1 MSKLRSVLA
10 LFLLA
15 GVLAGAGSATPAAA
29 QDCERVIAGNTN
41 SPCKKVDYLAGL
53 QPPTFTIARA
63 VDSAGDYY
71 CRPVIEFRS
80 TTPLSA
86 DDLHNSYEGHA
97 LMNQDNHTHSWSP
110 HFGIHHSPEVLPDSI
125 RFDFHAPAHSYFSSY
140 SGKTPYGIKL
150 TDPVPDTP
158 PPFWNY
164 FKVTLTLSPQG
175 IGHPYTVESRHF
187 PRPAE
192 INDYPLLMN
201 QCLAD
206 ISRQLEHE
214 AALEAARQQAEADR
228 VAAETAAAEAANAAE
243 IADIELKSAQAALAA
258 QESRNAA
265 LLKETILAIQRED
278 TIRAA
283 WQQVILVRTAGLEER
298 TRLWTAAV
306 ERWAAADLQF
316 STAMAARIQEVER
329 LQALNAALEQSMTD
343 QRNLLI
349 AQLEDLEQAERE
361 AIAARTPATEP
372 VPAAEGNGAG
382 AGQ

>member
-29 QDCERVIAGNTN
+29 QDCARVISGNTN

-53 QPPTFTIARA
+53 QAPTFTIERA

-71 CRPVIEFRS
+71 CRPIIEFRS

-86 DDLHNSYEGHA
+86 DDLHHNVYGEYSLNLHHTDSQNNSA
-97 LMNQDNHTHSWSP
+97 RNHHTNGEAH
-110 HFGIHHSPEVLPDSI
+110 PDRI
-125 RFDFHAPAHSYFSSY
+125 RFDYNHSYY
-140 SGKTPYGIKL
+140 RIKL
-150 TDPVPDTP
+150 TSSVPDE
-158 PPFWNY
+158 PFRLYNY
-164 FKVTLTLSPQG
+164 LVVQLTLSPQG

-192 INDYPLLMN
+192 INDYALLMN

-206 ISRQLEHE
+206 IQRQLEHE

-258 QESRNAA
+258 QEARNAA

-316 STAMAARIQEVER
+316 STTMAARIQEVER

-349 AQLEDLEQAERE
+349 AQLEDLEQAEQE

-372 VPAAEGNGAG
+372 VPAVEGG

>member
-15 GVLAGAGSATPAAA
+15 GALAWVGRATPAAA
-29 QDCERVIAGNTN
+29 QDCARVISGNTN

-53 QPPTFTIARA
+53 QAPTFTIERA

-86 DDLHNSYEGHA
+86 DDLHQGDGAWTELSHNEDQERYWDTPGYPQTLHR
-97 LMNQDNHTHSWSP
+97 
-110 HFGIHHSPEVLPDSI
+110 GPEVHPDRI
-125 RFDFHAPAHSYFSSY
+125 RFDFERD
-140 SGKTPYGIKL
+140 YGYYHHEIKL
-150 TDPVPDTP
+150 TDPVPDAP
-158 PPFWNY
+158 PSIKNY
-164 FKVTLTLSPQG
+164 LRVRLTLSPQG
-175 IGHPYTVESRHF
+175 IGRPYHVDSRIF

-192 INDYPLLMN
+192 INDYALLMN

-206 ISRQLEHE
+206 IQRQLEHE

-258 QESRNAA
+258 QEARNAA
-265 LLKETILAIQRED
+265 LRKETILAIQRED

-298 TRLWTAAV
+298 TRIWTAAV

-349 AQLEDLEQAERE
+349 AQLEDLEQAEQE

-372 VPAAEGNGAG
+372 VPAAAGGAG

>member
-15 GVLAGAGSATPAAA
+15 GLLAAAGSAATVDA

-53 QPPTFTIARA
+53 QAPTFTIERA

-86 DDLHNSYEGHA
+86 DDLHNGDRVHLAISNHHLLHSDDQNYWGH
-97 LMNQDNHTHSWSP
+97 P
-110 HFGIHHSPEVLPDSI
+110 HGIHHEPDVHLDGI
-125 RFDFHAPAHSYFSSY
+125 RFDFHV
-140 SGKTPYGIKL
+140 TPYGRYGIKL

-158 PPFWNY
+158 PRFYNY
-164 FKVTLTLSPQG
+164 LRVRLTLSPQG
-175 IGHPYTVESRHF
+175 IGQTYTVDSRNF
-187 PRPAE
+187 PRPVE

-206 ISRQLEHE
+206 IQRQLEHE

-243 IADIELKSAQAALAA
+243 IADIELQSAQAALAA
-258 QESRNAA
+258 QETLNAA
-265 LLKETILAIQRED
+265 LLQETILAIKRED

-283 WQQVILVRTAGLEER
+283 WQQVMLVRMAGLEER
-298 TRLWTAAV
+298 ARIWTAAV

-343 QRNLLI
+343 QRNILI
-349 AQLEDLEQAERE
+349 ARLEDLERAERE
-361 AIAARTPATEP
+361 TIESRTA
-372 VPAAEGNGAG
+372 AAETETLAADGAG
-382 AGQ
+382 AGP

>member
-1 MSKLRSVLA
+1 MSKFQSVFA

-15 GVLAGAGSATPAAA
+15 GLLAAAGNAATADA

-53 QPPTFTIARA
+53 QAPTFTIERA

-71 CRPVIEFRS
+71 CRPVIAFRS

-86 DDLHNSYEGHA
+86 DDLAKEGGYHYLMHSRNQKEGSWNHSFRDHYGYHA
-97 LMNQDNHTHSWSP
+97 YYGL
-110 HFGIHHSPEVLPDSI
+110 EVHPDRI
-125 RFDFHAPAHSYFSSY
+125 RVDFHSH
-140 SGKTPYGIKL
+140 GIEL
-150 TDPVPDTP
+150 TDPVPDNHP
-158 PPFWNY
+158 RIADY
-164 FKVTLTLSPQG
+164 LRVSLHLSPQG
-175 IGHPYTVESRHF
+175 IGRPYSVYSQVF

-206 ISRQLEHE
+206 IQRQLEHE

-243 IADIELKSAQAALAA
+243 IADIELQSAQAALAA
-258 QESRNAA
+258 QETLNAA
-265 LLKETILAIQRED
+265 RLQETILAIKRED
-278 TIRAA
+278 TLRAA
-283 WQQVILVRTAGLEER
+283 WQQVMLVRTAGLEER
-298 TRLWTAAV
+298 ARLWTAAV

-329 LQALNAALEQSMTD
+329 LQVLNAALEQSMTD
-343 QRNLLI
+343 QRNILI
-349 AQLEDLEQAERE
+349 ARLEDLERAERE
-361 AIAARTPATEP
+361 AIAARTPAAETETL
-372 VPAAEGNGAG
+372 VADSAG

>member
-15 GVLAGAGSATPAAA
+15 GLLAGVGSAAPAAA

-53 QPPTFTIARA
+53 QAPTFTIERG

-71 CRPVIEFRS
+71 CRPVIAFRS

-86 DDLHNSYEGHA
+86 DDVLNTSDHGLDHTYDPGDDFRFGERLHSY
-97 LMNQDNHTHSWSP
+97 
-110 HFGIHHSPEVLPDSI
+110 PEVHPESI
-125 RFDFHAPAHSYFSSY
+125 RFDFHLPNRRASRRYRH
-140 SGKTPYGIKL
+140 GIKL
-150 TDPVPDTP
+150 TYHVPDG
-158 PPFWNY
+158 FDIRDY
-164 FKVTLTLSPQG
+164 LQVSLYLSPQG
-175 IGHPYTVESRHF
+175 IGRRYRVESRYF
-187 PRPAE
+187 PRPVE

-201 QCLAD
+201 QCLAG
-206 ISRQLEHE
+206 ISQQLEHE
-214 AALEAARQQAEADR
+214 ATLEAARQQAEADR

-258 QESRNAA
+258 QETLNAA
-265 LLKETILAIQRED
+265 LRKETILAIQRED

-372 VPAAEGNGAG
+372 DPAAAGSAG

>member
-1 MSKLRSVLA
+1 MNKLRSVLA

-15 GVLAGAGSATPAAA
+15 GLLVAAGNSATVDA

-53 QPPTFTIARA
+53 QAPTFTIERA
-63 VDSAGDYY
+63 VDSSGGYY

-86 DDLHNSYEGHA
+86 DDLHNKGGSGNWLLH
-97 LMNQDNHTHSWSP
+97 NTNRTHS
-110 HFGIHHSPEVLPDSI
+110 GD
-125 RFDFHAPAHSYFSSY
+125 SYFSPHYGLAY
-140 SGKTPYGIKL
+140 SPGLEVHPDRIRVDFHRHGIKL

-158 PPFWNY
+158 PY
-164 FKVTLTLSPQG
+164 IRDYLVVSLSLSPQG
-175 IGHPYTVESRHF
+175 IGHPYTVESQHF
-187 PRPAE
+187 PRPVE

-206 ISRQLEHE
+206 IQRQLEHE

-243 IADIELKSAQAALAA
+243 IADIELQSAQAALAA
-258 QESRNAA
+258 QESLNAA
-265 LLKETILAIQRED
+265 LLQETILAIKRED

-283 WQQVILVRTAGLEER
+283 WQQVMLVRTAGLEER
-298 TRLWTAAV
+298 ARIWTAAV
-306 ERWAAADLQF
+306 ERWSSEDLQF

-329 LQALNAALEQSMTD
+329 LQALNAALERSMTD
-343 QRNLLI
+343 QRNILI
-349 AQLEDLEQAERE
+349 ARLEDLERAERE
-361 AIAARTPATEP
+361 AIAARTPLSETETL
-372 VPAAEGNGAG
+372 AADGAG
-382 AGQ
+382 AGP

>member
-15 GVLAGAGSATPAAA
+15 GVLAGAGNATPAAA
-29 QDCERVIAGNTN
+29 QDCERVISGNTN

-53 QPPTFTIARA
+53 QAPTFTIARA

-86 DDLHNSYEGHA
+86 DDLHKEGGHS
-97 LMNQDNHTHSWSP
+97 LYHNTHQGEGGWYAGVRDHDFSLFWPSL
-110 HFGIHHSPEVLPDSI
+110 EVHPDRI
-125 RFDFHAPAHSYFSSY
+125 RVDFHPHR
-140 SGKTPYGIKL
+140 IKL

-158 PPFWNY
+158 PRIGDY
-164 FKVTLTLSPQG
+164 LRVELVLSPQG
-175 IGHPYTVESRHF
+175 IGHQYGVESRPF
-187 PRPAE
+187 PRPVE

-206 ISRQLEHE
+206 IQRQLEHE

-258 QESRNAA
+258 QEARNAA

-298 TRLWTAAV
+298 TRIWTAAV
-306 ERWAAADLQF
+306 ERWTAADLQF

-361 AIAARTPATEP
+361 AIAARTPVTEP
-372 VPAAEGNGAG
+372 VPAAGGGAG

>member
-15 GVLAGAGSATPAAA
+15 GLLAGAGSATPAAA
-29 QDCERVIAGNTN
+29 QDCARVISGNTN

-53 QPPTFTIARA
+53 QAPTFTIERA

-80 TTPLSA
+80 TPPLSA
-86 DDLHNSYEGHA
+86 DDQANRGILQHSR
-97 LMNQDNHTHSWSP
+97 NQRDSGFSNRHVY
-110 HFGIHHSPEVLPDSI
+110 GEVHPDRI
-125 RFDFHAPAHSYFSSY
+125 RFDFHLPGFGWEY
-140 SGKTPYGIKL
+140 SHGIKL
-150 TDPVPDTP
+150 TDPVPDTHRLGTWDYLRVRLYLP
-158 PPFWNY
+158 
-164 FKVTLTLSPQG
+164 SQG
-175 IGHPYTVESRHF
+175 IGRSYYVYSRSFPSPVEM
-187 PRPAE
+187 
-192 INDYPLLMN
+192 NDYSLLMN

-206 ISRQLEHE
+206 IQRQLEHE

-258 QESRNAA
+258 QEARNAA

-298 TRLWTAAV
+298 TRIWTAAV

-372 VPAAEGNGAG
+372 VPAVEGG

>member
-15 GVLAGAGSATPAAA
+15 GLLAGAGSATPAAA
-29 QDCERVIAGNTN
+29 QDCARVISGNTN

-53 QPPTFTIARA
+53 QAPTFTIARA

-86 DDLHNSYEGHA
+86 DDLHKDSGYSHLLFHSDYQEGGGWDTSFYDPTNYHRIDPK
-97 LMNQDNHTHSWSP
+97 L
-110 HFGIHHSPEVLPDSI
+110 EVHPDRI
-125 RFDFHAPAHSYFSSY
+125 RADFHRHR
-140 SGKTPYGIKL
+140 IKL
-150 TDPVPDTP
+150 TDSVPDTP
-158 PPFWNY
+158 PHIRDY
-164 FKVTLTLSPQG
+164 LMVRLYLSPQG
-175 IGHPYTVESRHF
+175 IGQTYGVERTF
-187 PRPAE
+187 PRPVA

-206 ISRQLEHE
+206 IQRQLEHE
-214 AALEAARQQAEADR
+214 AALETARQQAEADR

-258 QESRNAA
+258 QEARNAA

-372 VPAAEGNGAG
+372 VPAADGGAG
-382 AGQ
+382 GGQ

>member
-15 GVLAGAGSATPAAA
+15 GLLAGAGSAAPAAA
-29 QDCERVIAGNTN
+29 QDCERVISGNTN

-53 QPPTFTIARA
+53 QAPTFTIERG

-71 CRPVIEFRS
+71 CRPVIAFRS

-86 DDLHNSYEGHA
+86 DDLHDGHQQQLMHNTTDHSGPHIGSY
-97 LMNQDNHTHSWSP
+97 LHTD
-110 HFGIHHSPEVLPDSI
+110 PEVHPEGI
-125 RFDFHAPAHSYFSSY
+125 RFDFHRYR
-140 SGKTPYGIKL
+140 IKI
-150 TDPVPDTP
+150 TDSVPDTHP
-158 PPFWNY
+158 KGFLAYLRVHLN
-164 FKVTLTLSPQG
+164 LSPRG
-175 IGHPYTVESRHF
+175 IGEHYGVDSRYF

-192 INDYPLLMN
+192 MNDYALLMN

-206 ISRQLEHE
+206 IQRQLEHE

-258 QESRNAA
+258 QEARNAA

-283 WQQVILVRTAGLEER
+283 W
-298 TRLWTAAV
+298 
-306 ERWAAADLQF
+306 
-316 STAMAARIQEVER
+316 
-329 LQALNAALEQSMTD
+329 
-343 QRNLLI
+343 
-349 AQLEDLEQAERE
+349 
-361 AIAARTPATEP
+361 
-372 VPAAEGNGAG
+372 
-382 AGQ
+382 

>member
-10 LFLLA
+10 LFILAGLLA
-15 GVLAGAGSATPAAA
+15 GVGSATPAAA
-29 QDCERVIAGNTN
+29 QDCARVISGNTN

-53 QPPTFTIARA
+53 QAPTFTIERA

-71 CRPVIEFRS
+71 CRPIIEFRS

-86 DDLHNSYEGHA
+86 DDLHKGDYRWNA
-97 LMNQDNHTHSWSP
+97 LLHNEDQERFWYTPGYSRGLHS
-110 HFGIHHSPEVLPDSI
+110 GPEVHTDRI
-125 RFDFHAPAHSYFSSY
+125 RFDFHEPSLGQIH
-140 SGKTPYGIKL
+140 GIKL

-158 PPFWNY
+158 PRIENY
-164 FKVTLTLSPQG
+164 LRVQLYLSPQG
-175 IGHPYTVESRHF
+175 IGRHYQVDSRVF

-206 ISRQLEHE
+206 IQRQLEHE
-214 AALEAARQQAEADR
+214 AALETARQQAEADR

-258 QESRNAA
+258 QEARNAA
-265 LLKETILAIQRED
+265 LRKETILAIQRED

-349 AQLEDLEQAERE
+349 AQLEDLERAERE

-372 VPAAEGNGAG
+372 VPATAGAG

>member
-15 GVLAGAGSATPAAA
+15 GLLAGAGSATPAAA
-29 QDCERVIAGNTN
+29 QDCERVISGNTN

-53 QPPTFTIARA
+53 QAPTFTIERA
-63 VDSAGDYY
+63 VDSTGDYY
-71 CRPVIEFRS
+71 CRPIIEFRS

-86 DDLHNSYEGHA
+86 DDL
-97 LMNQDNHTHSWSP
+97 DNNHGTLEHSRYQRNDGFSNR
-110 HFGIHHSPEVLPDSI
+110 HHYGEVHPDRV
-125 RFDFHAPAHSYFSSY
+125 RFDFHLPLGGWEY
-140 SGKTPYGIKL
+140 SHGIKL
-150 TDPVPDTP
+150 TDPVPDTHRLGT
-158 PPFWNY
+158 WDY
-164 FKVTLTLSPQG
+164 LRVRLDLSSQG
-175 IGHPYTVESRHF
+175 IGRSYYVYSRSFPSPVEM
-187 PRPAE
+187 
-192 INDYPLLMN
+192 NDYALLMN

-206 ISRQLEHE
+206 IQRQLEHE

-258 QESRNAA
+258 QEARNAA

-349 AQLEDLEQAERE
+349 AQLEDLEQAEQE

-372 VPAAEGNGAG
+372 VPAAEGAG

>member
-53 QPPTFTIARA
+53 QAPTFTIERA

-86 DDLHNSYEGHA
+86 DDL
-97 LMNQDNHTHSWSP
+97 QDGSGYSSFLEHSNDQKGYFSP
-110 HFGIHHSPEVLPDSI
+110 HESRNHYSHIVYPSLEAHPDRI
-125 RFDFHAPAHSYFSSY
+125 RFDFHGH
-140 SGKTPYGIKL
+140 GIKL

-158 PPFWNY
+158 PGVYNY
-164 FKVTLTLSPQG
+164 LRVRLYLSPQG
-175 IGHPYTVESRHF
+175 IGRPYYVESRHF
-187 PRPAE
+187 PRPPE
-192 INDYPLLMN
+192 INDYALLMN

-206 ISRQLEHE
+206 IQRQLEHE

-228 VAAETAAAEAANAAE
+228 VAAETAAAEAVNAAE

-258 QESRNAA
+258 QEARNAA

-372 VPAAEGNGAG
+372 VPAAAG

>member
-1 MSKLRSVLA
+1 MSKLRSVIA

-15 GVLAGAGSATPAAA
+15 GLLVAAGNAATAAA

-53 QPPTFTIARA
+53 QPPTFTIERA

-71 CRPVIEFRS
+71 CRPVIAFRS

-86 DDLHNSYEGHA
+86 DDLPKEGDYRQWLSSSYDRNFPYGG
-97 LMNQDNHTHSWSP
+97 SP
-110 HFGIHHSPEVLPDSI
+110 IHQSPEVHPDRI
-125 RFDFHAPAHSYFSSY
+125 RFDFRWD
-140 SGKTPYGIKL
+140 GIKL
-150 TDPVPDTP
+150 TDRVPDTHI
-158 PPFWNY
+158 FLGDY
-164 FKVTLTLSPQG
+164 FLRVRLDLSPQG
-175 IGHPYTVESRHF
+175 IGQPYRVYSRPF

-206 ISRQLEHE
+206 IQRQLEHE

-243 IADIELKSAQAALAA
+243 IADIELQSAQAALAA
-258 QESRNAA
+258 QETLNAA
-265 LLKETILAIQRED
+265 LLQETILAIQRED
-278 TIRAA
+278 TLRAA
-283 WQQVILVRTAGLEER
+283 WQQVMLVRTAGLEER
-298 TRLWTAAV
+298 ARLWTAAV

-329 LQALNAALEQSMTD
+329 LQVLNAALEQSMTD
-343 QRNLLI
+343 QRNILI
-349 AQLEDLEQAERE
+349 ARLEDLERAERE
-361 AIAARTPATEP
+361 AIAARTPAAETETL
-372 VPAAEGNGAG
+372 AADSAG

>member
-1 MSKLRSVLA
+1 MSNLRSVLA

-15 GVLAGAGSATPAAA
+15 GLLAWAGSATPAAA

-41 SPCKKVDYLAGL
+41 SPCKKVNYLAGL
-53 QPPTFTIARA
+53 QPPTFTIERA

-71 CRPVIEFRS
+71 CRPIIEFRS
-80 TTPLSA
+80 TTPLSE
-86 DDLHNSYEGHA
+86 DDLHKEGGHRPY
-97 LMNQDNHTHSWSP
+97 LMHSDRQRGGSWD
-110 HFGIHHSPEVLPDSI
+110 HSFYDRIVYSLTPRLEVHPDRI
-125 RFDFHAPAHSYFSSY
+125 RVDFHQHR
-140 SGKTPYGIKL
+140 IKL
-150 TDPVPDTP
+150 TDSVPDMP
-158 PPFWNY
+158 PRIWDY
-164 FKVTLTLSPQG
+164 LRVELVLSPQG
-175 IGHPYTVESRHF
+175 IGYPYSVDSRIF

-206 ISRQLEHE
+206 IQRQLEHE

-265 LLKETILAIQRED
+265 RLKETILAIQRED

-372 VPAAEGNGAG
+372 VPAAAGGAG

>member
-10 LFLLA
+10 LLLLA

-29 QDCERVIAGNTN
+29 QDCERVISGNTN

-53 QPPTFTIARA
+53 QAPIFTIERA

-86 DDLHNSYEGHA
+86 DDLHGSSHPLLHSNDQGEYSWDDYFSVHSGPELHSEG
-97 LMNQDNHTHSWSP
+97 
-110 HFGIHHSPEVLPDSI
+110 II
-125 RFDFHAPAHSYFSSY
+125 RFDFHD
-140 SGKTPYGIKL
+140 YGIKL
-150 TDPVPDTP
+150 TDRVPDEFHTRD
-158 PPFWNY
+158 Y
-164 FKVTLTLSPQG
+164 LMVSLYLSPQG
-175 IGHPYTVESRHF
+175 IGRYYRVYSRPF
-187 PRPAE
+187 PRPVA

-206 ISRQLEHE
+206 IQRQLEHE

-258 QESRNAA
+258 QEARNAA

-361 AIAARTPATEP
+361 AIASRTPATEP
-372 VPAAEGNGAG
+372 VPAAAG
-382 AGQ
+382 GVAAGQ

>member
-1 MSKLRSVLA
+1 MSKLRSVIA

-15 GVLAGAGSATPAAA
+15 GLLAAAGNAATAAA

-53 QPPTFTIARA
+53 QAPTFTIERA

-86 DDLHNSYEGHA
+86 DDLHNADEHR
-97 LMNQDNHTHSWSP
+97 LMHSQGESW
-110 HFGIHHSPEVLPDSI
+110 HSGLTVHWEPEVLPEVI
-125 RFDFHAPAHSYFSSY
+125 RFDFHRLR
-140 SGKTPYGIKL
+140 IKL
-150 TDPVPDTP
+150 TDRVPNMFESYD
-158 PPFWNY
+158 Y
-164 FKVTLTLSPQG
+164 LRVRLYLSPQG
-175 IGHPYTVESRHF
+175 IGHPYSVYSRIF
-187 PRPAE
+187 PRPVE

-206 ISRQLEHE
+206 IQRQLEHE
-214 AALEAARQQAEADR
+214 AALEDARQQAEADR

-243 IADIELKSAQAALAA
+243 IADIELQSAQAALAA
-258 QESRNAA
+258 QETLNAA
-265 LLKETILAIQRED
+265 LLQETILAIKRED

-283 WQQVILVRTAGLEER
+283 WQQVMLVRMAGLEER
-298 TRLWTAAV
+298 ARIWTAAV
-306 ERWAAADLQF
+306 ERWAAEDLQF

-343 QRNLLI
+343 QRNILI
-349 AQLEDLEQAERE
+349 ARLEDLERAERE
-361 AIAARTPATEP
+361 SIAARTPPAETETL
-372 VPAAEGNGAG
+372 AADGAG
-382 AGQ
+382 AGP

>member
-15 GVLAGAGSATPAAA
+15 GALAGAGSATPAAA
-29 QDCERVIAGNTN
+29 QDCARVISGNTN

-53 QPPTFTIARA
+53 QAPTFTIERA

-86 DDLHNSYEGHA
+86 DDLLNEGDYRHW
-97 LMNQDNHTHSWSP
+97 LSSSDDQNFPYGGSP
-110 HFGIHHSPEVLPDSI
+110 LHQSPEVHPDSI
-125 RFDFHAPAHSYFSSY
+125 RFDFQWD
-140 SGKTPYGIKL
+140 GIKL
-150 TDPVPDTP
+150 TDRVPDRHL
-158 PPFWNY
+158 FLGDY
-164 FKVTLTLSPQG
+164 FLRVLLTLSPQG
-175 IGHPYTVESRHF
+175 IGRPYWVYSRPF
-187 PRPAE
+187 QRPAE
-192 INDYPLLMN
+192 INDYALLMN

-206 ISRQLEHE
+206 IQRQLEHE
-214 AALEAARQQAEADR
+214 AALETARQQAESDR

-258 QESRNAA
+258 QKARNAA
-265 LLKETILAIQRED
+265 LRKETILAIQRED

-298 TRLWTAAV
+298 TRIWTAAV

-372 VPAAEGNGAG
+372 VPAAEGSAG